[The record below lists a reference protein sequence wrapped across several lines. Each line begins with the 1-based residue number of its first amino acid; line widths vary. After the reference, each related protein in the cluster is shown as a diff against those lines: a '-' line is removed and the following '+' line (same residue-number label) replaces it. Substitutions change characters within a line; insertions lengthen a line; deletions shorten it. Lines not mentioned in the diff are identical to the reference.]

1 MELREAL
8 TQIAEIRSRVAQT
21 ERFDG
26 YRAGPVACTGLF
38 AVLAG
43 LVQSLLLP
51 RPASQFSEYLL
62 LWSSAAIAGVV
73 AAGMGIHRRHRTHDL
88 PLSKEMTRLAV
99 SQFLPCLVAGALMTM
114 AIARHSPEFARL
126 LPGLWQVLFSLGIF
140 ASCRLL
146 PKPIVGI
153 GGFYLAAGVLNLGVV
168 DPDHGLSP
176 WAMALPFGL
185 GQLGTAAI
193 LYVHLERPDGE
204 RTLGR

>member
-21 ERFDG
+21 ERYDG

-38 AVLAG
+38 AGLAG
-43 LVQSLLLP
+43 LLQSWLMPQPATQLP
-51 RPASQFSEYLL
+51 EYLL
-62 LWSSAAIAGVV
+62 LWSGTAIVGLF
-73 AAGMGIHRRHRTHDL
+73 AAGLGIYRRHQTHDL
-88 PLSKEMTRLAV
+88 PLSREMTRLAV
-99 SQFLPCLVAGALMTM
+99 SQFLPCLMAGGLVTL

-146 PKPIVGI
+146 PKPIIGI
-153 GGFYLAAGVLNLGVV
+153 GGFYLAAGVLNLGIVGA
-168 DPDHGLSP
+168 DHGLSP

-193 LYVHLERPDGE
+193 LYVHLERRDVE
-204 RTLGR
+204 RSTGR